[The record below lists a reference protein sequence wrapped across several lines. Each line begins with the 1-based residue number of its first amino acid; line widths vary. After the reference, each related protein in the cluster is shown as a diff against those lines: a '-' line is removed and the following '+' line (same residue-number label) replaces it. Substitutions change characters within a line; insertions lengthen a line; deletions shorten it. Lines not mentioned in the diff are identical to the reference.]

1 MMFFVLATVLVA
13 IPINICYLHKM
24 ARAGSKSLAEL
35 LLLVAFDAGLIWIVA
50 AQVSARPGF

>member
-1 MMFFVLATVLVA
+1 MTFFVLATALIA
-13 IPINICYLHKM
+13 ILINTCYLCKM
-24 ARAGSKSLAEL
+24 ARDGSKSLAEL